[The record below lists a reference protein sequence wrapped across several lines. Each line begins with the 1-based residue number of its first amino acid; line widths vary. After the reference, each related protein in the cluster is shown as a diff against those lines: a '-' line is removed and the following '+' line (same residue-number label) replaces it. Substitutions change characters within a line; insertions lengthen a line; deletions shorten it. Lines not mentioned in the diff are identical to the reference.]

1 MLNFYNY
8 FTPMGDIDLNTEQ
21 IILKAAK
28 TVFIKK
34 GLEGAR
40 MQEIADEAGINKA
53 LLHYYYRGKD
63 KLFEAVFEDA
73 FNKLLPTIIELI
85 RSEIPL
91 FQKIELFVQNYVD
104 IFTENPFVP
113 GFIMHELS
121 RNPERI
127 VKLISNIG
135 IDPHI
140 LINQIEDEIKKGN
153 IDPVNPYHLIVNM
166 LSMCIFPFAARPI
179 IQNLLFH
186 NDSEEFA
193 KFIAQ
198 RKQEVPAFIIQSIRK
213 K

>member
-1 MLNFYNY
+1 MS
-8 FTPMGDIDLNTEQ
+8 DKDLNSEQ

-28 TVFIKK
+28 TVFISK
-34 GLEGAR
+34 GLEGSR

-53 LLHYYYRGKD
+53 LLHYYYRNKE

-73 FNKLLPTIIELI
+73 FAKLLPTIVELI
-85 RSEIPL
+85 KSEIPL
-91 FQKIELFVQNYVD
+91 FDKIELFVRNYID

-121 RNPERI
+121 RNPDRI
-127 VKLISNIG
+127 VNLIANIG

-140 LINQIEDEIKKGN
+140 LIRQIDDEVKKGT
-153 IDPVNPYHLIVNM
+153 IEPINPFHLIVNM

-179 IQNLLFH
+179 IQNMLFQ
-186 NDSEEFA
+186 NDSKAFNEFIEE
-193 KFIAQ
+193 
-198 RKQEVPAFIIQSIRK
+198 RKQEVPAFIINSIRK